1 MFKDIHCMQLH
12 DILNAKWLINTDV
25 ILSYI
30 PYFFS
35 FLNGGSIDWKKIA
48 GDNNIKPYC
57 LAEPINTAHRFDLQ
71 DQNLPE
77 NSIAIIPIQDVITSD
92 KSMLIEMYIR
102 QAIANPNVIA
112 ILFMVST
119 PGGMVLY
126 TDILA
131 KFIKDCPLP
140 TVAYV
145 VGYAA
150 SSGAWLISGTNRIIA
165 SSPLDT
171 FGSIGV
177 MTSFTDIASFLKTK
191 LNIDIFDVYATK
203 STRKNE
209 ITRALQNTSLS
220 MEDRTKLVTKEL
232 DFVNEFFHSAIREN
246 LGIKEDS
253 EVFTGASYHAQDAI
267 SLGLAHEI
275 NTLDYALSTAQ
286 QLGIKSK
293 INQLFTNLKR

>member
-1 MFKDIHCMQLH
+1 MQLH
-12 DILNAKWLINTDV
+12 DILNAKWLINKDV
-25 ILSYI
+25 ILSYV

-35 FLNGGSIDWKKIA
+35 FLNGGSLDWKKIA
-48 GDNNIKPYC
+48 GDDNIKPYC
-57 LAEPINTAHRFDLQ
+57 LAEPINTAHRYDLQ
-71 DQNLPE
+71 DQNLPK
-77 NSIAIIPIQDVITSD
+77 NSIAVIPIQGMFTSD
-92 KSMLIEMYIR
+92 NSMYTAMFVR

-112 ILFMVST
+112 ILFMVNT
-119 PGGMVLY
+119 PGGMVIY

-131 KFIKDCPLP
+131 KLIKDSPKP

-150 SSGAWLISGTNRIIA
+150 SAGAWLISGTKRIIA

-177 MTSFTDIASFLKTK
+177 MTSFTDITGFLKNK
-191 LNIDIFDVYATK
+191 LNIDVFDIYASK

-220 MEDRTKLVTKEL
+220 MEDRTKLVIDEL
-232 DFVNEFFHSAIREN
+232 DFVNEFFHAAIREN

-253 EVFTGASYHAQDAI
+253 EIFTGATYHAQQAI
-267 SLGLAHEI
+267 ALGLAHEI
-275 NTLDYALSTAQ
+275 NTLDYALSTAH
-286 QLGIKSK
+286 QLGLIPQ